1 MLLVGVLVDDLEGE
15 HAKGVHVGD
24 LVEVHVGVLE
34 EDHAGVHEDVLAEDL
49 GMEVVF
55 VADLLD
61 IQEEHIHLED
71 VHVGDLEGVD
81 TPDILHI
88 RVDHLVGVGVYNSH
102 VEADQIRE
110 VLHNIP
116 LEKEE
121 HYHKGVVGD
130 KMVEYFVVAGVLQ
143 DLLGVP
149 EGDSHGVEAELL
161 HLEEALTLL
170 GEEFVQLWGEVF
182 HW

>member
-1 MLLVGVLVDDLEGE
+1 MGGHLLVEVEMLLVGVLVDDLEGE
-15 HAKGVHVGD
+15 HAMGVHVGD
-24 LVEVHVGVLE
+24 LVEVHVGDLE
-34 EDHAGVHEDVLAEDL
+34 VDHAEGHEDVLAEDL

-61 IQEEHIHLED
+61 SQEEHIHLEED
-71 VHVGDLEGVD
+71 HVGDLEGVD
-81 TPDILHI
+81 NPDILRS
-88 RVDHLVGVGVYNSH
+88 RVDHLVGVGVCNLH

-110 VLHNIP
+110 VLHNIH

-130 KMVEYFVVAGVLQ
+130 TMVEYFVVAVVLE

-149 EGDSHGVEAELL
+149 EEDIHGEEAELL
-161 HLEEALTLL
+161 H
-170 GEEFVQLWGEVF
+170 
-182 HW
+182 